1 MVFSNSV
8 KPKFDLVLGF
18 SWYLFWFNCQVTSKD
33 CPWFFISQGKVKK
46 SKILFC
52 LVSHHESQYKL
63 VYHKS
68 WVGEV
73 EEALLGNPCP
83 TFLHFHVSPNYAVDT
98 VYHKNLTMDEK
109 ENESPHTYR
118 QNDVIICLQL
128 IMHFLDIPI
137 IGSSQYEKCWIYL
150 YNIFCLLSL
159 SQDPISSLVQ
169 LLLKCHYN
177 FHCCNCIK
185 CANW

>member
-1 MVFSNSV
+1 MYEFMYKPHQGTCMASVTWIKTKPKNCIHFQKGLFAVPPFIILSANLGSFYTPCSFWGTKKPKKEHTIGSMVFSNSV

-98 VYHKNLTMDEK
+98 
-109 ENESPHTYR
+109 R
-118 QNDVIICLQL
+118 
-128 IMHFLDIPI
+128 
-137 IGSSQYEKCWIYL
+137 
-150 YNIFCLLSL
+150 LS
-159 SQDPISSLVQ
+159 
-169 LLLKCHYN
+169 
-177 FHCCNCIK
+177 
-185 CANW
+185 